1 MSQWLEYAEK
11 KGDHLCELAAE
22 HLRCKEPQKAKELL
36 SQAIGWYKKAGL
48 DDKVDVVK
56 QKLND
61 IG

>member
-22 HLRCKEPQKAKELL
+22 HLRSREPDKAKELL
-36 SQAIGWYKKAGL
+36 SQAISWYKKAGL
-48 DDKVDVVK
+48 EEKIEVVK
-56 QKLND
+56 DKLKE